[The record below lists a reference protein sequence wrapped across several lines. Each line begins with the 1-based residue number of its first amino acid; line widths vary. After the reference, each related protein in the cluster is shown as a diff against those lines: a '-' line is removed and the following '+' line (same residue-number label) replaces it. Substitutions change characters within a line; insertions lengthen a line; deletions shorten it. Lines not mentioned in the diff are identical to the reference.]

1 MRALRP
7 SRTRPHATGTG
18 TRSFGGARVGG
29 KAGTHVQLVA
39 KYVQF
44 FNWTVTTHIR
54 HECAAFNVVKNTYN
68 TIMVLL
74 HLHVES
80 LGDLDAQHN

>member
-1 MRALRP
+1 VLYDHREQ
-7 SRTRPHATGTG
+7 SHTRREQGRGVSAVRGL
-18 TRSFGGARVGG
+18 GG